1 MIHSPVENGY
11 VENGHVVEALM
22 CFKQM
27 QLEGVSPDILTFA
40 CTLKAC
46 SIIKSTR
53 KGREIHAMIETTSLL
68 KQILNTRAR
77 NALVSKIHE
86 TWWWSW

>member
-40 CTLKAC
+40 CTLKA
-46 SIIKSTR
+46 SGIIKSTR
-53 KGREIHAMIETTSLL
+53 KVREIHAMIETISC
-68 KQILNTRAR
+68 
-77 NALVSKIHE
+77 E
-86 TWWWSW
+86 TNSRYWSWKCLG